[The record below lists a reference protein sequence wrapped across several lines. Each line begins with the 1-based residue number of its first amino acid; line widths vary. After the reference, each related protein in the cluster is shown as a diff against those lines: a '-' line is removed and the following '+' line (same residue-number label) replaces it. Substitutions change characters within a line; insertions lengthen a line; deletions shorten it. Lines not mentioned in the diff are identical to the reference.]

1 MVKFN
6 KIIFL
11 GFIAFIG
18 IVSHGMGQGSGLP
31 LSSSNYP
38 IIDRLEIKSGKHAK
52 FQTSLKTYL
61 RGDVAAFAIQ
71 NDTAYWLTKQDK
83 ADIRRVLLDNNEW
96 VEPQQQTLAIGTKY
110 RDVYQQIG
118 QDSIGAIYRKVNKPY
133 IEACMANERYERCKK
148 PIWRYFY
155 PTPANWLEL
164 NKPNF
169 QLRVNP
175 LVNFSVAK
183 PNSGDLLFYNQ
194 RGLEIRGG
202 VDDRLYFYSKIT
214 DTQARFADYVQQYI
228 AEKQAIPGNGFYKNY
243 ESTVFNSKSAQDFIN
258 GQGHIGFHV
267 SPSIRLEFG
276 HGNNFIG
283 NGYRSLLLS
292 DFAHNYLYLKANW
305 DFWRIHYQNLF
316 TELTAVSAKG
326 NPGENYIPR
335 KYMAA
340 HYLGFDVA
348 DNFTIGVY
356 EATIFKRDTSNSN
369 SFELQYLNPVI
380 LYRSVEHLLDSKDN
394 ILVGM
399 DFKLDLFRRL
409 RLYGQFVLDEFKL
422 SELKARSGWWANK
435 YGIQLGAQYIDVAGI
450 DHLDIRTEFNAVRPY
465 TYTHS
470 DLIGANY
477 SHYNQALAHPLGA
490 NFREFL
496 SIVRYQPLKR
506 LVVEARYIHAL
517 SGKDVDGQNWGSNI
531 LLDYDTHVQD
541 YGNEIG
547 QGSSATTNLFGFNLS
562 YEIWH
567 NLSIDLNYFN
577 RKLDSVAPGSNNT
590 NSFVGL
596 GVRWNTGMVQMDF

>member
-1 MVKFN
+1 MAITALHWGLLF
-6 KIIFL
+6 
-11 GFIAFIG
+11 A
-18 IVSHGMGQGSGLP
+18 QGSGLP
-31 LSSSNYP
+31 LGSSNYF
-38 IIDRLEIKSGKHAK
+38 IMDRLEIKAGRNAGFNS
-52 FQTSLKTYL
+52 SLKTFT
-61 RGDVAAFAIQ
+61 RGDVAAFVIQ
-71 NDTAYWLTKQDK
+71 NDTAAWVTKLDRE
-83 ADIRRVLLDNNEW
+83 DIRRVLLDNNEW

-110 RDVYQQIG
+110 RDVYQEIG
-118 QDSIGAIYRKVNKPY
+118 RDSAGSIYRKVNKPY

-169 QLRVNP
+169 HLRINP
-175 LVNFSVAK
+175 MVNFNTAK
-183 PNSGDLLFYNQ
+183 PNNGDLLFFNQ
-194 RGLEIRGG
+194 RGIEIRGG
-202 VDDRLYFYSKIT
+202 IDDRLYFYSNIT
-214 DTQARFADYVQQYI
+214 DTQARFADYVREYI
-228 AEKQAIPGNGFYKNY
+228 ESNKAVPGNGYYKTY
-243 ESTVFNSKSAQDFIN
+243 QSTVFDSKNAQDFIN

-276 HGNNFIG
+276 HGKHFIG

-292 DFAHNYLYLKANW
+292 DFSHNYLYLKANW

-316 TELTAVSAKG
+316 TELTAVSSQA

-340 HYLGFDVA
+340 HYLSFDVA
-348 DNFTIGVY
+348 DNFTVGVY
-356 EATIFKRDTSNSN
+356 EATIYKRDTSNSN
-369 SFELQYLNPVI
+369 AFELQYLNPVI
-380 LYRSVEHLLDSKDN
+380 LYRSVEHLLDSEDN

-399 DFKLDLFRRL
+399 DFKLDLFHRL

-435 YGIQLGAQYIDVAGI
+435 YGIQAGAQYIDVGGV
-450 DHLDIRTEFNAVRPY
+450 DHLDMRIEFNSVRPY

-506 LVVEARYIHAL
+506 LVAEARFIHAY
-517 SGKDVDGQNWGSNI
+517 SGRDVNGQNWGGNI

-547 QGSSATTNLFGFNLS
+547 QGTKTTTNLLGLNLS

-567 NLSIDLNYFN
+567 NLNLDLNYFV
-577 RKLDSVAPGSNNT
+577 RKADIADPSNTST
-590 NSFVGL
+590 NSYFGL
-596 GVRWNTGMVQMDF
+596 GIRWNTVPVRMDF